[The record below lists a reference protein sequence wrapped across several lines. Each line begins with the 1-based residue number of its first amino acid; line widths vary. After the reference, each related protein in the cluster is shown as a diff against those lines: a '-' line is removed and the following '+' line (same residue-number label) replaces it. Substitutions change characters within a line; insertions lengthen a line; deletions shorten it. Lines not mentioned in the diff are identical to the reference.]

1 MAAAVRRGGP
11 VAARRGSATRVS
23 AEEEVR
29 RRRLSEVRRA
39 GGGCLAMRDGA
50 DDEGQ
55 LKTTPIV
62 LFPLQKMEKKG
73 TFNILL
79 MSVL

>member
-1 MAAAVRRGGP
+1 M
-11 VAARRGSATRVS
+11 
-23 AEEEVR
+23 
-29 RRRLSEVRRA
+29 
-39 GGGCLAMRDGA
+39 AMRDGA

-73 TFNILL
+73 PLIYY
-79 MSVL
+79 